1 MYLNPAD
8 FPFVN
13 GLKQNWRAIRAEFER
28 IAPADFTAWHERF
41 LYDKGWDVFG
51 LWAFGT
57 KMHEN
62 CDACPITTR
71 TVEQVPGLTTA
82 GFSILQP
89 GTHIVP
95 HEGYTNEVLRCHL
108 GLVVPK
114 GCEMRVG
121 NETRTWEEGE
131 CLVFDDTIE
140 HEVWHCGE
148 TPRAILL
155 LDFKRV

>member
-1 MYLNPAD
+1 MYFNPAD
-8 FPFVN
+8 YPFTNV
-13 GLKQNWRAIRAEFER
+13 LKQNWRAIRAEFER
-28 IAPADFTAWHERF
+28 IAPASFMAWHERE
-41 LYDKGWDVFG
+41 LYHKGWDVFG
-51 LWAFGT
+51 LWSFGT
-57 KMHEN
+57 RLHEN

-89 GTHIVP
+89 GTHIRP
-95 HEGYTNEVLRCHL
+95 HEGYTGEVLRCHL
-108 GLVVPK
+108 GLVVPP

-121 NETRTWEEGE
+121 TETRTWEEGE

-140 HEVWHCGE
+140 HEVWHRGE
-148 TPRAILL
+148 TPRAVLL